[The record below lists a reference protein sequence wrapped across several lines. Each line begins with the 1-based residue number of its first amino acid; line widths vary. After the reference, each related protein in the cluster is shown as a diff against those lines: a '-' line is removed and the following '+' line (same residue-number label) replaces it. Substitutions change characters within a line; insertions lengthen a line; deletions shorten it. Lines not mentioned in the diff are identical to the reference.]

1 MAQLAIIAENLGKRY
16 NLRKYAENKSLSIKD
31 SLAGL
36 FFRSRNRRPSTCGQ
50 DGGIVRALDN
60 VSFGIKQGEVVG
72 IIGRN
77 GAGKTTLFKIIS
89 KITKPTSGSV
99 KVSGRVGSLLE
110 VGTGFHP
117 DLTGRENIYF
127 NGIILG
133 MKRREIGRRF
143 EEIVEFSGIGEFLDT
158 PIKYYSNGMYVRL
171 AFAVAAHLDTD
182 ILLIDEILS
191 VGDMRFQKK
200 CFEKIGEE
208 IKKERTVL
216 FISHNMS
223 VINALCSRAILL
235 DHGKILAEGNKETV
249 INEYINRIYQ
259 LMETDLS
266 SRSDR
271 SGSGVMRFIKY
282 HLENAQGQNVKAFR
296 SGEEA
301 VIAVEYVSDSREK
314 LRNVSVSFVLND
326 FLGNNITDLANR
338 VSGEIWPLAPSRG
351 IVRCRIKRL
360 PLVPGTYTFNVFC
373 RIEGVIS
380 DMLHDAGKF
389 DVEVGSFFANSRLP
403 DSGVGVMLMD
413 HEWTVTEVNS

>member
-1 MAQLAIIAENLGKRY
+1 M
-16 NLRKYAENKSLSIKD
+16 
-31 SLAGL
+31 
-36 FFRSRNRRPSTCGQ
+36 
-50 DGGIVRALDN
+50 VRALDN
-60 VSFGIKQGEVVG
+60 VSFEIKQGEVVG

-77 GAGKTTLFKIIS
+77 GAGKTTLFKIMS
-89 KITKPTSGSV
+89 KITKPTSGCV
-99 KVSGRVGSLLE
+99 RVHGRVGSLLE

-133 MKRREIGRRF
+133 MKHREISRRF

-158 PIKYYSNGMYVRL
+158 PIKFYSNGMYVRL

-191 VGDMRFQKK
+191 VGDTRFQKK

-235 DHGKILAEGNKETV
+235 DKGRILAEGNKEAV

-259 LMETDLS
+259 LMETDLG

-271 SGSGVMRFIKY
+271 SGSGVMKFVNY
-282 HLENAQGQNVKAFR
+282 HLENAQGQSVKAFR

-301 VIAVEYVSDSREK
+301 VIAVEYVSHPHER
-314 LRNVSVSFVLND
+314 LQNVSVSFVLND

-338 VSGEIWPLAPSRG
+338 VSGEIWPQAPSRG
-351 IVRCRIKRL
+351 IVRCRIKKL
-360 PLVPGTYTFNVFC
+360 PLVPGSYTFNVFC
-373 RIEGVIS
+373 RVEGVIS

-389 DVEVGSFFANSRLP
+389 DVEVGSFFANSKLP